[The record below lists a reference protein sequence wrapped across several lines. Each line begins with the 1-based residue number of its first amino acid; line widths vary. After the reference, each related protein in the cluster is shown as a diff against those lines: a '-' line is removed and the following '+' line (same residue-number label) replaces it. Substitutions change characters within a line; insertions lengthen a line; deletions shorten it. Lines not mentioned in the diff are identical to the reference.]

1 MEKTECYY
9 LGRITKPFGYKGQMV
24 LFLDVDDPSAYE
36 DLDAALVETRNGML
50 VPYTFHV
57 TNRNDNKAVVLF
69 ESLTAEEAHALAGH
83 DVYLPLSMLPELK
96 GNQFYFHEVEG
107 FRVVDE
113 EKGDIGILKTVI
125 DYPAQALFQV
135 MNGETEILVPVI
147 PEVIQKVDRSERTLF
162 ISAPN
167 GLIDLYMQD
176 N

>member
-1 MEKTECYY
+1 MEKSECYY
-9 LGRITKPFGYKGQMV
+9 LGRITKPFGFKGQMV

-36 DLDAALVETRNGML
+36 DLDAALVETKGERL
-50 VPYTFHV
+50 VPYAFRV
-57 TNRNDNKAVVLF
+57 TNMNDNKAIVEF
-69 ESLTAEEAHALAGH
+69 EDLTADEAHALAGH
-83 DVYLPLSMLPELK
+83 DVYLPLTMLPKLK

-113 EKGDIGILKTVI
+113 EKGDIGILKTII

-135 MNGETEILVPVI
+135 MNGETEILIPVI
-147 PEVIQKVDRSERTLF
+147 PEVIRKVDREGRVLF
-162 ISAPN
+162 VSAPN